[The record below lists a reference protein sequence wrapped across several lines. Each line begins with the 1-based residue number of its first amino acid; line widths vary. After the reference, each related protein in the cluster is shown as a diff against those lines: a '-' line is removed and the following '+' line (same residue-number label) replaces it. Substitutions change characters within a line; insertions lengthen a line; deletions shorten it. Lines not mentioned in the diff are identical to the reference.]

1 MSTQPLPPHRRRSTT
16 VTSMPAR
23 SRLFSAILVLL
34 VVIALAASGCGSK
47 DNTTSPLGS
56 TTTSAQETT
65 CPSTPPAM
73 IDEPGT
79 RTSDVPTT
87 EPATPNGL
95 SRADVE
101 RWLAAPRFSYV
112 GESDYDQSTKTKT
125 GHLAFIDNKTD
136 TVPWRP
142 EAGRGGGDVAVS
154 PDGTRIYLTDVIRPE
169 LYVFDADSQAL
180 VSTITIPGAEAMDEA
195 GFAAKVQ
202 KGSAFPYSMMQ
213 RPVHDV
219 AATPDG
225 TRIIVCTSVG
235 VQVIDAVSLKIVR
248 SLPDLIAYSLVI
260 SFDGRRLYVGT
271 DPFLAISAEHT
282 LQEWSDLID
291 TGKAK
296 LVVVDLATYDII
308 DQREVGVIGGMAMKP
323 DGSEVYAC
331 DLSAR
336 AVRMIDTSTLEDLA
350 TVPVDEKPVTIG
362 VLPNGTKA
370 YGVVY
375 GDVRRPGSFFA
386 VVIDTA
392 TRKEIK
398 RIPLDMY

>member
-1 MSTQPLPPHRRRSTT
+1 VR
-16 VTSMPAR
+16 VTL
-23 SRLFSAILVLL
+23 SRTILVAFLSLL
-34 VVIALAASGCGSK
+34 VAALAASGCGSQD
-47 DNTTSPLGS
+47 DNTSPQGS
-56 TTTSAQETT
+56 TATSTTST
-65 CPSTPPAM
+65 M
-73 IDEPGT
+73 LGDPGT
-79 RTSDVPTT
+79 DTIPDVPTAD
-87 EPATPNGL
+87 PASPNGL
-95 SRADVE
+95 ARADVE

-112 GESDYDQSTKTKT
+112 GESDYDQSSKTKT
-125 GHLAFIDNKTD
+125 GHLAFIDNETD

-142 EAGRGGGDVAVS
+142 EAGRGHSDVAVS
-154 PDGTRIYLTDVIRPE
+154 PDGTRVYVTDVVKPVI
-169 LYVFDADSQAL
+169 YVFDADSRAL

-202 KGSAFPYSMMQ
+202 KGAPFPYSMMR

-225 TRIIVCTSVG
+225 TRIIVCTSQG
-235 VQVIDAVSLKIVR
+235 VQVIDAASLKIIH

-271 DPFLAISAEHT
+271 DPFVAISAEHT
-282 LQEWSDLID
+282 LQEWGALTDG
-291 TGKAK
+291 GKAS
-296 LVVVDLATYDII
+296 LVVVDLTTYDIV
-308 DQREVGVIGGMAMKP
+308 DQRETGVIGGMAMKP

-336 AVRMIDTSTLEDLA
+336 AVRMIDTSTLADLA
-350 TVPVDEKPVTIG
+350 VIPVDEQPMAVG
-362 VLPNGTKA
+362 VLPNGAKA